1 MVNTT
6 LLKEKVKASGYRPGW
21 IAEQLGITRSAWS
34 YKVNGQRNFTIEEV
48 EALCKLLKINS
59 LKEQKAIFFS
69 PEC

>member
-6 LLKEKVKASGYRPGW
+6 LLKEKVKESGYRPGW

-34 YKVNGQRNFTIEEV
+34 YKINGQRSFSAEEV
-48 EALCKLLKINS
+48 EHLCKLLKIRS
-59 LKEQKAIFFS
+59 ARERETIFFS

>member
-6 LLKEKVKASGYRPGW
+6 LLKEKVKESGYRPGW

-34 YKVNGQRNFTIEEV
+34 YKVNGQRNFTVEEV
-48 EALCKLLKINS
+48 TLLCRLLKIRS
-59 LKEQKAIFFS
+59 LKEQEAIFFS